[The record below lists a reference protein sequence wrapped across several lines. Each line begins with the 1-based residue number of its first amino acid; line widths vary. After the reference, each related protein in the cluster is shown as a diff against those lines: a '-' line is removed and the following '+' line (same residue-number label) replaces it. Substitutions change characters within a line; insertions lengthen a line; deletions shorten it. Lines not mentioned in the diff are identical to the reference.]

1 MDDALRF
8 RLLVESVPD
17 HGIFLLDPAGRV
29 ASWNAGAQRIA
40 GWSAEEIVG
49 QHFSVLSP
57 PEEDAAGELE
67 LAAEQG
73 RLERE
78 GSLVRKDGTRF
89 RATVV
94 ITPMFD
100 ERHRSQGFGVVAR
113 EVPGARPAGEP
124 PREERFR
131 RLVQSVQDYGIFMLD
146 PEGRISSWNAGA
158 ERIKGWSAEEIIGQH
173 FSVFYPPE
181 DVAAGKPVR
190 ELEIAVEQGRL
201 EDEGWRVRKDGR
213 RFWANVVITALFD
226 EQHRLRGF
234 GKVTRDT
241 TERRMAEEALRASE
255 ERFRLLVQSVQ
266 DYGIFMLDPE
276 GRISSWNAGAERI
289 KGWSAEEIIGQHFS
303 VFYPPE
309 DVAAGKPARELEI
322 AVEQGRLEDEGWR
335 VRKDGTRFWANVVI
349 TALFDDRHRLHGF
362 GKVTRDM
369 TERRNAEQAL
379 RERRRLVGHLVDA
392 QEVERRRIA
401 WDVHDESIQSMVA
414 VGMRLQLLASR
425 LPEPHASALAGL
437 DESVSAAIARLRG
450 LVSRLRPPELDRHGL
465 VEAVSGYADEVAG
478 RWGLAHSVRAD
489 LTAEPSPEVAITVY
503 RICQEAL
510 SNVHKHARATRV
522 DLTLSTVDNG
532 TLVRIADDGIG
543 TPGEDAGA
551 GHFGLVEM
559 HERAEAA
566 HGWLSVT
573 STPGRGTV
581 VEFWLP
587 TLPDVTELEP

>member
-1 MDDALRF
+1 MDDRAI
-8 RLLVESVPD
+8 VM
-17 HGIFLLDPAGRV
+17 LDPEGRV
-29 ASWNAGAQRIA
+29 ASCTAEAERVTGWPAGALA
-40 GWSAEEIVG
+40 G

-57 PEEDAAGELE
+57 PGDDVPGKLESTAGR
-67 LAAEQG
+67 G
-73 RLERE
+73 RLEEE
-78 GSLVRKDGTRF
+78 GWRVRKDGSRF
-89 RATVV
+89 FANVV
-94 ITPMFD
+94 ITALFD
-100 ERHRSQGFGVVAR
+100 ERHRVRGFEAVIRDLTDRDVDGEAPRDSEAR
-113 EVPGARPAGEP
+113 LRL
-124 PREERFR
+124 
-131 RLVQSVQDYGIFMLD
+131 LVQSVQDYGIFMLD
-146 PEGRISSWNAGA
+146 QGGHITSWNAGA
-158 ERIKGWSAEEIIGQH
+158 ERIKGWSADEIIGRH

-181 DVAAGKPVR
+181 DLAAGKPAR
-190 ELEIAVEQGRL
+190 ELEIAAEEGRL
-201 EDEGWRVRKDGR
+201 EDEGWRIRKDGT

-226 EQHRLRGF
+226 GQRRLQGF
-234 GKVTRDT
+234 GKVTRDMT
-241 TERRMAEEALRASE
+241 DRRNAVEALRESE

-266 DYGIFMLDPE
+266 DYGIFMLDQ
-276 GRISSWNAGAERI
+276 GGHISSWNAGAERI
-289 KGWSAEEIIGQHFS
+289 KGWSAEEAIGQHFS
-303 VFYPPE
+303 MFYPPE
-309 DVAAGKPARELEI
+309 DIAAGKPARELEI
-322 AVEQGRLEDEGWR
+322 AVEEGRLEDEGWR

-349 TALFDDRHRLHGF
+349 TALFDRQRRLQGF

-425 LPEPHASALAGL
+425 LPEPHAGAVTGL
-437 DESVSAAIARLRG
+437 DEAVRAAVARLRG

-465 VEAVSGYADEVAG
+465 VDAVSTYVDEVAG
-478 RWGLAHSVRAD
+478 RWGLAHTLRD
-489 LTAEPSPEVAITVY
+489 ELTAEPSPAAAITVY

-522 DLTLSTVDNG
+522 DLHLSTVDNG
-532 TLVRIADDGIG
+532 TFVRITDDGAG
-543 TPGEDAGA
+543 TASDEAGA

-573 STPGRGTV
+573 SAPGRGTA

-587 TLPDVTELEP
+587 MLPDAAGLEP